1 MKYFFGKKSKTFLRY
16 EKNAFRPVGF
26 VREALYHPDRFL
38 ASLVSNIAEELE
50 NGSVPCEVKSAP
62 VKPLVYFPANSAD
75 EYVSNINRYNAF
87 TQLDLNEVGVR
98 IVGMKVTKKKF
109 VIYYET
115 AGEKAG
121 LCEKILQGVHGPWSF
136 EPRIIYSYESSDR
149 KMSMEDR
156 AALVEKK
163 KLKPDA
169 KIIVGFDLVGHHL
182 KDRRD
187 LTALPIFPSF

>member
-1 MKYFFGKKSKTFLRY
+1 MKFKIGKKTPFSVVITHKEGKGQKRGGHGRDVFDVVH
-16 EKNAFRPVGF
+16 ASPI
-26 VREALYHPDRFL
+26 AFL
-38 ASLVSNIAEELE
+38 AALLRDS
-50 NGSVPCEVKSAP
+50 
-62 VKPLVYFPANSAD
+62 
-75 EYVSNINRYNAF
+75 
-87 TQLDLNEVGVR
+87 QLDKKMEGG

-163 KLKPDA
+163 LKPDA
-169 KIIVGFDLVGHHL
+169 QNGSRFRQIRGGKEE
-182 KDRRD
+182 
-187 LTALPIFPSF
+187 T